1 ASKANL
7 IASPGGDAS
16 PGAPLVYNDCVEV
29 RGSRMKAVS
38 KVARVKRARPR
49 RTNEERSAATRR
61 KLIDTTIDLLSSKGY
76 AATTT
81 ILVTKHARVSRG
93 AMLHHFPSRA
103 DLLVAVAQHIV
114 EEQRRYR
121 RERIEQMKTGLDRVR
136 KAGEVTWEVQRQPG
150 TIAMLELM
158 LATRSDRDLK
168 RRFQPFVQF
177 YQEFRRSAARKTAEN
192 MQTDKIEA
200 VEDMV
205 RVHQAALRGLAIE
218 LMFMDDMPAT
228 ERALRL
234 LARYERAFMTYLG
247 VGFPTREERQHP
259 EPERK

>member
-1 ASKANL
+1 
-7 IASPGGDAS
+7 
-16 PGAPLVYNDCVEV
+16 
-29 RGSRMKAVS
+29 
-38 KVARVKRARPR
+38 
-49 RTNEERSAATRR
+49 
-61 KLIDTTIDLLSSKGY
+61 
-76 AATTT
+76 
-81 ILVTKHARVSRG
+81 
-93 AMLHHFPSRA
+93 MLHHFPSRA

-177 YQEFRRSAARKTAEN
+177 YQEFRRMAARKTAEN

-234 LARYERAFMTYLG
+234 LARYERAFMTHLG
-247 VGFPTREERQHP
+247 VGFPTREERRP
-259 EPERK
+259 EPERKVG